1 MTLFL
6 CVSARVRACACELA
20 CLLRPARTLLIFTAA
35 CAERA
40 PEAHT
45 HTTSPASRHSSKRP
59 ALGACECVC
68 VFFCVCVSF
77 VCVCVCVRVC
87 ACL

>member
-1 MTLFL
+1 MRVSLFL
-6 CVSARVRACACELA
+6 CVRVRVRACACELA
-20 CLLRPARTLLIFTAA
+20 CLLHPARTLLIFTAA

-59 ALGACECVC
+59 ALCTCECVC
-68 VFFCVCVSF
+68 VFV
-77 VCVCVCVRVC
+77 
-87 ACL
+87 